1 MQKISVD
8 LVRLAVSGAVVCAVV
23 VAANLGGLHHR
34 DRLADAEIRIP
45 PPIHVQAIS
54 VGAPATCWAT
64 NKPIGAFAMQ
74 ETQPERRTILQS
86 CASVA
91 PSLRRHSEPAREPQ
105 SRLALAP

>member
-23 VAANLGGLHHR
+23 VAVNLESLNHR
-34 DRLADAEIRIP
+34 DRLADAEIRVL

-54 VGAPATCWAT
+54 VAAPATCWAT
-64 NKPIGAFAMQ
+64 NKPIGASATQ
-74 ETQPERRTILQS
+74 EAQPGRTTMLQS
-86 CASVA
+86 CANVA
-91 PSLRRHSEPAREPQ
+91 PPLRRHSESQ